1 MRPLGMVL
9 LLSLALCCFLDA
21 ARAEDKVRDAT
32 CYQDLPGCHKNYD
45 PVCGTNGK
53 TYGNEC
59 MLCLE
64 NKEKGTHIRIKKEG
78 DC

>member
-1 MRPLGMVL
+1 MVL
-9 LLSLALCCFLDA
+9 LLSLALCCFLNA
-21 ARAEDKVRDAT
+21 ARAEDKVRDAS
-32 CYQDLPGCHKNYD
+32 CFEDLLECPPVFV

-59 MLCLE
+59 LLCLE
-64 NKEKGTHIRIKKEG
+64 NKEKGTHIRIKKER